1 MLNYQEDGIVF
12 PSKALSANEASAL
25 VPAFYALARR
35 MHDWTDGAQ
44 ILKSHLVS
52 PWVCELVH
60 NSNVLDAVESL
71 IGPDILCWAATFF
84 AKEPATDG
92 YVGWH
97 QDIHYWGLDPA
108 EQVVT
113 AWLGL
118 TDAHRDNGG
127 MFCIPGSHLEGDRV
141 HQQHPDTDNMLLG
154 SQEVDISEEALSRSI
169 AVALQP
175 GEFSVHHSRLLHGS
189 YGNHSRR
196 PRIGLSIN
204 YISTAVKQRAQGGL
218 DSAMLV
224 RGKDH
229 FGNFA
234 LEPRP
239 KADFDT
245 ASIAAYKAALL
256 TPSGIGGADDSIYNK
271 RPYLERIC

>member
-1 MLNYQEDGIVF
+1 MSDFQNNGITF
-12 PSKALSANEASAL
+12 PLQALSASDASSL
-25 VPAFYALARR
+25 VPAFYALAQR
-35 MHDWTDGAQ
+35 MEGWTDGAQ

-52 PWVCELVH
+52 TWVCALVH
-60 NSNVLDAVESL
+60 NSKILNAVEDL

-84 AKEPATDG
+84 AKEPETDG

-97 QDIHYWGLDPA
+97 QDIHYWGLEPA

-113 AWLGL
+113 VWLGL

-127 MFCIPGSHLEGDRV
+127 MFYIPGSHQEGDKV
-141 HQQHPDTDNMLLG
+141 HQQYPDSDNMLLG
-154 SQEVDISEEALSRSI
+154 SQQVDISKDDLARSI
-169 AVALQP
+169 AVDLQP
-175 GEFSVHHSRLLHGS
+175 GQFSVHHARLLHGS
-189 YGNHSRR
+189 YGNLSQR

-204 YISTAVKQRAQGGL
+204 YVSTAVKQRSNGGR

-224 RGKDH
+224 RGKDQ
-229 FGNFA
+229 FNNFN

-239 KADFDT
+239 EADFAPT
-245 ASIAAYKAALL
+245 GIAAYKAALL

-271 RPYLERIC
+271 QPNLSRIR

>member
-1 MLNYQEDGIVF
+1 MADFQENGITF
-12 PSKALSANEASAL
+12 PLQALPASDAAKL
-25 VPAFYALARR
+25 VTAFYALARR
-35 MHDWTDGAQ
+35 MEGWTDGPQ

-52 PWVCELVH
+52 TWVCELVH
-60 NSNVLDAVESL
+60 NSKILDAVENL

-84 AKEPATDG
+84 AKEPETDG

-97 QDIHYWGLDPA
+97 QDIHYWGLKPA

-113 AWLGL
+113 VWLGL

-127 MFCIPGSHLEGDRV
+127 MFCIPGSHQEGDKV
-141 HQQHPDTDNMLLG
+141 HQQYPDSDNMLLG
-154 SQEVDISEEALSRSI
+154 SQQVDISEHDLGRSI
-169 AVALQP
+169 SVDLQP
-175 GEFSVHHSRLLHGS
+175 GQFSVHHSRLLHGS
-189 YGNHSRR
+189 YGNLSQR

-204 YISTAVKQRAQGGL
+204 YISTAVKQQGNSGC

-229 FGNFA
+229 FGNFK

-239 KADFDT
+239 EADFDP
-245 ASIAAYKAALL
+245 AGIAAYKEALL

-271 RPYLERIC
+271 RPDLDRIR